1 MYLVT
6 QLYEGSQKKKI
17 LSVLLVYAILMIC
30 DVFSVFSLGDYV
42 LGGEYNEIA
51 TYTTTLYFGICEFI
65 IEKLLM
71 KRRRKDTLPP
81 YCNILIFFLY
91 GVLTDAFMKLEE
103 SAAFDLNVVIGNLL
117 DNAILAASQTQ
128 EKWLSV
134 VLNYEKGILFIQVQN
149 SYQTV
154 KKDMDGNYLTTKQET
169 QNHGIGL
176 KNVRRIVNQNHG
188 TMQIT
193 DSDHIF
199 DVKVMLYV

>member
-1 MYLVT
+1 
-6 QLYEGSQKKKI
+6 
-17 LSVLLVYAILMIC
+17 
-30 DVFSVFSLGDYV
+30 
-42 LGGEYNEIA
+42 
-51 TYTTTLYFGICEFI
+51 
-65 IEKLLM
+65 
-71 KRRRKDTLPP
+71 
-81 YCNILIFFLY
+81 
-91 GVLTDAFMKLEE
+91 MKLAE
-103 SAAFDLNVVIGNLL
+103 SATFDLNVVIGNLL